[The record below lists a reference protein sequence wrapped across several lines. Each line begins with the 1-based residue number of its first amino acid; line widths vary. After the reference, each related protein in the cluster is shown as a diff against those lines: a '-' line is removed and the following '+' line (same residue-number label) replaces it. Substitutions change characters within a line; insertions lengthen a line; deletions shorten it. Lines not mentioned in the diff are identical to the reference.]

1 VEIQNLSVS
10 ERIMLAEALWDSVA
24 KHDAEIELTEKQKLE
39 LDKRIANYEVDCDTG
54 SSWSEV
60 RERIIAKK

>member
-1 VEIQNLSVS
+1 
-10 ERIMLAEALWDSVA
+10 MLAEALWDSVA